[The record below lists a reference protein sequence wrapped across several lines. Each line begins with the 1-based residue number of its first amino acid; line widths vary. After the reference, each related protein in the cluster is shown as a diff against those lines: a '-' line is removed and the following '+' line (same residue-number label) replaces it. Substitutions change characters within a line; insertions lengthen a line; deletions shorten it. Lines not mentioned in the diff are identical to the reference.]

1 MFLASFQM
9 KRVGLFCRRIGMSLV
24 SKRFTITVPDSV
36 YEDLEHWSD
45 QQGRPAANLAAFL
58 VEVGILAAKER
69 GEIQAKNTNAT
80 SQGK

>member
-1 MFLASFQM
+1 MPP
-9 KRVGLFCRRIGMSLV
+9 V

-69 GEIQAKNTNAT
+69 GKFNPKTLMPLARASKESDRHDSNIIQTRVEF
-80 SQGK
+80 

>member
-1 MFLASFQM
+1 MTP
-9 KRVGLFCRRIGMSLV
+9 V

-69 GEIQAKNTNAT
+69 GEIQPKKPD
-80 SQGK
+80 SKGK